1 MTPPSQSAA
10 DSEPA
15 RPRLWS
21 PEPETPAPE
30 TQRPSESVSEP
41 APAALSRP
49 APPTRV
55 RRGRVKRERPIE
67 VKAVETPAAKPR
79 YSPTIMELPPDDRP
93 RERLYACGA
102 GALTTAE
109 LIGIL
114 IRVGTHERSA
124 VSLGEHLL
132 AHFGSI
138 KEIAGAPVE
147 RLSEVKGIGR
157 AKAAEIKAAIEL
169 GNRLALYGEDTRPM
183 ANNPRD
189 IANLIMPDLRYL
201 KKETLKSLLLDTKNR
216 VIAIKTVSVGDLTSS
231 IAHPREIFKD
241 AVVASAASIIMAHNH
256 PSGDPTPSQ
265 QDIEI
270 TRRLIDTG
278 KIIGIDVLDHL
289 VIGDGKYVSL
299 KERGLM

>member
-1 MTPPSQSAA
+1 MTLPSESDAGQ
-10 DSEPA
+10 EPA

-21 PEPETPAPE
+21 PEPESAATP
-30 TQRPSESVSEP
+30 ESVSEP
-41 APAALSRP
+41 VAVALPHTGPAA
-49 APPTRV
+49 RV
-55 RRGRVKRERPIE
+55 RRGRVKRER
-67 VKAVETPAAKPR
+67 KAAVLTIETPATPSPTPR

-93 RERLYACGA
+93 RERLYACGV

-114 IRVGTHERSA
+114 IRAGTRERSA

-132 AHFGSI
+132 AHFGNI
-138 KEIAGAPVE
+138 KEIACAPVE
-147 RLSEVKGIGR
+147 QLSEVKGIGK

-169 GNRLALYGEDTRPM
+169 GNRLALYGEDARPI
-183 ANNPRD
+183 AGSPRD

-216 VIAIKTVSVGDLTSS
+216 VIAIKTVSIGDLTSS
-231 IAHPREIFKD
+231 IANPREIFKD

-270 TRRLIDTG
+270 TQRLIDTG
-278 KIIGIDVLDHL
+278 KIIGIDVLDH
-289 VIGDGKYVSL
+289 VIIGDGKFVSL